1 MLSCDAANSALETVS
16 GVPVRDSESPAP
28 LIGSPLTERL
38 LGRLGSPRWLW
49 IVLWG
54 LVPLAQTLMVA
65 IWFKLSGK
73 SVGSIPALLIPQAVL
88 AYVVIL
94 LLWGLARLLRQARDL
109 RPDLM
114 RLTDRQHERDTMP
127 NISSAV
133 APILLTTALAAANTT
148 VNWIS
153 SGPFL
158 ALANLPFLALTVLP
172 IMTFVYT
179 YLALLVGLH
188 RLGRHRLALDPF
200 PHDRSLGL
208 APVGSLAFT
217 GFGLLF
223 AAAIPIILSS
233 SESAVTLLESYAVLG
248 VSVLFFFLS
257 MLRLHRQM
265 SEAKAK
271 NLQQA
276 RALYASA
283 YEPLRRSATLE
294 TLESQASVLAAAQAL
309 EERAASILTWPI
321 GDQLMGIFI
330 FIVAGVA
337 SGVIV
342 RLAFLAAKL

>member
-1 MLSCDAANSALETVS
+1 MIKSAVVS
-16 GVPVRDSESPAP
+16 GPVVHGSESPAP
-28 LIGSPLTERL
+28 LIGSPLTERI

-54 LVPLAQTLMVA
+54 LAPLAQAA
-65 IWFKLSGK
+65 IVLVVFALSGK
-73 SVGSIPALLIPQAVL
+73 SIHSVPALLIPQAVL

-94 LLWGLARLLRQARDL
+94 LLWGVGRLLRQARELLPEL
-109 RPDLM
+109 R
-114 RLTDRQHERDTMP
+114 RLTDGQPDSVTMP
-127 NISSAV
+127 SISSTA
-133 APILLTTALAAANTT
+133 APILMTSALAIGNTT
-148 VNWIS
+148 LNWIG
-153 SGPFL
+153 SGPWL
-158 ALANLPFLALTVLP
+158 ALANLPLLGLTLLP

-217 GFGLLF
+217 GFGLVF

-233 SESAVTLLESYAVLG
+233 NGAEVTVLESYAVLG
-248 VSVLFFFLS
+248 VSVVFFFLS
-257 MLRLHRQM
+257 MWRLHHQM
-265 SEAKAK
+265 AAAKAK
-271 NLQQA
+271 YLQQA
-276 RALYASA
+276 RGLYASA

-294 TLESQASVLAAAQAL
+294 TLQSQASVLGAAQAL

-321 GDQLMGIFI
+321 GDQLMGVII

-337 SGVIV
+337 SGIIV
-342 RLAFLAAKL
+342 RFAFLAAKL

>member
-1 MLSCDAANSALETVS
+1 MKPTLETVS
-16 GVPVRDSESPAP
+16 GAPMSDSESPAP

-38 LGRLGSPRWLW
+38 LGQLGSPRWLW

-54 LVPLAQTLMVA
+54 LVPIVQTLMVA
-65 IWFKLSGK
+65 VVFKLSGK
-73 SVGSIPALLIPQAVL
+73 SIGSIPALRIPQAVL

-133 APILLTTALAAANTT
+133 APILLTTALAAANTA
-148 VNWIS
+148 VNWID
-153 SGPFL
+153 SGPWL
-158 ALANLPFLALTVLP
+158 ALANLPLLGLTLLP
-172 IMTFVYT
+172 IMTFVYP

-217 GFGLLF
+217 GFGLVF

-233 SESAVTLLESYAVLG
+233 NGAEVTVLESYAVLG
-248 VSVLFFFLS
+248 VSVVFFFLS
-257 MLRLHRQM
+257 MWRLHHQM
-265 SEAKAK
+265 AAAKAK
-271 NLQQA
+271 YLQQA
-276 RALYASA
+276 RGLYASA

-294 TLESQASVLAAAQAL
+294 TLQSQASVLGAAQAL
-309 EERAASILTWPI
+309 KERAASILTWPI
-321 GDQLMGIFI
+321 VDQLMGIII
-330 FIVAGVA
+330 FVVAGVA
-337 SGVIV
+337 SGIIV
-342 RLAFLAAKL
+342 RFAFLAAKL